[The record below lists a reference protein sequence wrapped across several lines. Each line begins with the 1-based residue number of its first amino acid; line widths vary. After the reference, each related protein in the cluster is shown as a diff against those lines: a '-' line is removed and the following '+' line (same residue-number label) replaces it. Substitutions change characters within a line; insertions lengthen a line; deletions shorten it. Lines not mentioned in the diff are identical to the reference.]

1 MRGGWCRHC
10 GSVWAGS
17 QRPWS
22 EARDRLHTL
31 CACALQ
37 MCVGRQPAR
46 ARAAVWSST
55 MDPVVAQKCSL
66 AIHILYN
73 ACGPEGT
80 AVAPRGAV

>member
-1 MRGGWCRHC
+1 MRGGWCGTVGQSGLVVNGRGARPGI
-10 GSVWAGS
+10 GST
-17 QRPWS
+17 R
-22 EARDRLHTL
+22 
-31 CACALQ
+31 CALQ